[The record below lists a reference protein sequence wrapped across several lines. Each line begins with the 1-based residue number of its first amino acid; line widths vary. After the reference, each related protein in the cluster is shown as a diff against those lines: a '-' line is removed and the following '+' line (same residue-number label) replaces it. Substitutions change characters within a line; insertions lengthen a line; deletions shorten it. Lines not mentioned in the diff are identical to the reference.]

1 VSAELA
7 IDGAGP
13 TGTDSRT
20 LAGLAPQRS
29 HLRFSDVLA
38 TGSVGLRTRRLRTA
52 LTATG
57 IAIGIAALVAV
68 LGISASSKADLI
80 AQIDALGTNRLQ
92 VAPGTSLAGGTPTL
106 AADALG
112 MIRRIGPVEHASGIT
127 NVGAT
132 VRRSDYVPSTQ
143 TGGVSVQAT
152 DSELAATIGAPVVEG
167 RFLSTVDVT
176 TPTIVLGSKAAAT
189 IGVSHLENGPMVFVG
204 GHWFAVVG
212 ILGPAPLFPNLDSAA
227 FIGTE
232 IAERYFATAST
243 PSTVF
248 VVAAPAHTEAVRTVL
263 PATANPETPGQIEV
277 TRPSDAVKAKKAVDD
292 TLTALL
298 LGLGGV
304 ALLVGGIGI
313 ANVMVIAV
321 LERRT
326 EIGVRRALG
335 ATKRHVRLQF
345 LVEAVLLAA
354 LGGIIGLVLGVLI
367 TAVYARVDDIVFA
380 MPATS
385 VAAGIGSALVVG
397 ALAGLSP
404 AARAARL
411 NPADAIRPA

>member
-1 VSAELA
+1 VSADLTVDAVPTPSEPPTST
-7 IDGAGP
+7 GP
-13 TGTDSRT
+13 HT
-20 LAGLAPQRS
+20 LQRS
-29 HLRFSDVLA
+29 RLRFSDVLA
-38 TGSVGLRTRRLRTA
+38 TGSVGLRTRCLRTA

-92 VAPGTSLAGGTPTL
+92 VEPGTSFTGGTPTL
-106 AADALG
+106 TADALG
-112 MIRRIGPVEHASGIT
+112 MIRRIGPVEHASGIV

-132 VRRSDYVPSTQ
+132 VRRSDFVPSTQ

-152 DSELAATIGAPVVEG
+152 DAELATTIGAPLIEG
-167 RFLSTVDVT
+167 RFLSAVDVT

-189 IGVSHLENGPMVFVG
+189 IGVSHLENGPMLYVG

-212 ILGPAPLFPNLDSAA
+212 ILGPAPLFPNLDSAS

-232 IAERYFATAST
+232 IAERYFGTDPT

-248 VVAAPAHTEAVRTVL
+248 VVAATDQNESVRAVL
-263 PATANPETPGQIEV
+263 PATANPETPGEV
-277 TRPSDAVKAKKAVDD
+277 QVSRPSDAIKAKSAVDD

-335 ATKRHVRLQF
+335 ATKRHIRLQF
-345 LVEAVLLAA
+345 LVEAVLMAA
-354 LGGIIGLVLGVLI
+354 LGGVIGLALGVLI
-367 TAVYARVDDIVFA
+367 TAIYARVDGIVFA

-404 AARAARL
+404 AGRAARL
-411 NPADAIRPA
+411 NPADAIRPV